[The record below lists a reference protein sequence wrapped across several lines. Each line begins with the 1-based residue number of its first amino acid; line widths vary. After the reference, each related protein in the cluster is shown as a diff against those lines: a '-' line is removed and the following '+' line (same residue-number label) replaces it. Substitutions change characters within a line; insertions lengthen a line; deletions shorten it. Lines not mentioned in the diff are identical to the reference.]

1 MIPEQ
6 IQFRNSNKHRKP
18 LIQQSQGPEPMSIE
32 PPYPQQQVYNQPHQN
47 YQPNYPSQNFNE
59 MGFQQHSG
67 FQQQYSNTSYQHQQ
81 NYYQNGPFS
90 TGNTGNFYNPNFNQG
105 YNPQMNYNPQYHSN
119 GPYQNNHFQ
128 GNPTYP
134 TQGQGF
140 VGNQGSQGQGNPI
153 LGANFNPLDLIGR
166 RM

>member
-1 MIPEQ
+1 MIPEK

-81 NYYQNGPFS
+81 NYNQNGSFS
-90 TGNTGNFYNPNFNQG
+90 TGNTGNFYNPILNTIAMDPFKTTT
-105 YNPQMNYNPQYHSN
+105 SKAIL
-119 GPYQNNHFQ
+119 
-128 GNPTYP
+128 P
-134 TQGQGF
+134 TQPKVKVSWATRAAKGKEIRFWVQI
-140 VGNQGSQGQGNPI
+140 SI
-153 LGANFNPLDLIGR
+153 LLI
-166 RM
+166 